1 MRKAKVWDARQLPAY
16 LTVAQYGEL
25 MGMMLGIEAKK
36 EAPDEVLTCAAR
48 GFVGVARHLLGPM
61 ATNPQFAEEISRG
74 IKEMLLDTEDLKVTR
89 GVEGKEAKF
98 MDELGFGTERLLRL
112 KEEALANYRQVNEE
126 GHADGL
132 DVAMEHLRRCAQ
144 AALKEEVTVDEQPD
158 EDRVKQSE
166 RDYEEQK
173 RAFLKRAV
181 MQQLGRKAGKG
192 GLRILSETQME
203 EKAAA
208 AMAQLKENTWEKRIS
223 TP

>member
-1 MRKAKVWDARQLPAY
+1 MKKNKMS
-16 LTVAQYGEL
+16 LTTEL
-25 MGMMLGIEAKK
+25 
-36 EAPDEVLTCAAR
+36 DLTREGTAEMTRWCILIALHQSFGVGAAR
-48 GFVGVARHLLGPM
+48 L
-61 ATNPQFAEEISRG
+61 N
-74 IKEMLLDTEDLKVTR
+74 
-89 GVEGKEAKF
+89 
-98 MDELGFGTERLLRL
+98 RL

-144 AALKEEVTVDEQPD
+144 TALKEDIVVDNQPD
-158 EDRVKQSE
+158 EDRVRQSE

-181 MQQLGRKAGKG
+181 MQQLGRKVGKG
-192 GLRILSETQME
+192 SLRVLSEKKLE